1 MKKILPLVIALSLSA
16 GSFAQTA
23 KKAFKP
29 ADYLKIKNLYDPQ
42 VSPDSKWVAYT
53 LSEVDTAGD
62 KRIPHVWIQ
71 STRGTESIEITHGH
85 DSSSSAKWSP
95 DGKYLAFLSSK
106 ESSTGAQLWLLD
118 RRGGDAKKLTSI
130 KGDLDSYAWSPDSKK
145 LAMLIGDPEN
155 KGKKEPKSP
164 LPIVI
169 DRYHFKQD
177 ADGYLQHQHTHI
189 YLFDLAGQKL
199 DTLTK
204 GESDESS
211 VAWSP
216 DGASIAFVS
225 NRTADPDKNNNMDI
239 FTVAS
244 TAGGAVHQL
253 TSWKGHDVNPKWSPD
268 GKHIAYLRS
277 TSDVDYIMYDQDILC
292 IMDADGKNSHTLTKE
307 LDRTVASP
315 EWSHD
320 GKTIGFIVGDDRRE
334 YLAQFSMASKKITV
348 LKSGDLV
355 ILHIAPYG
363 PSGWI
368 AELSTPSMPAEL
380 VALEKGSSRELTH
393 HNAWLKGYKLAHV
406 EGFSSKS
413 KDGTS
418 VSGILYTPDSMPS
431 KKLPF
436 ILFIHGGPV
445 AQDDYNFDDIRQTLA
460 CAGYAVAAVN
470 YRGSNGRGLD
480 YCKAIYA
487 DWGNKEVADLLGSVD
502 ALVKKGIADP
512 DHLGIGG
519 WSYGAILTEYTIA
532 SDTRF
537 KAGAAGAGS
546 ALQTSMYGADQYV
559 LQYDSE
565 IGQPWKNQEKW
576 ISLSYPFFHADR
588 IKTPVL
594 FMSGL
599 KDFNVPTVGS
609 EQMYMALKSQN
620 IPAEMIL
627 YPNQHHGISIPS
639 YQVDRLVRYVNWYN
653 KYLK

>member
-1 MKKILPLVIALSLSA
+1 MKKIIPVLVALCIAA
-16 GSFAQTA
+16 GSTAQTS
-23 KKAFKP
+23 KKAFTP
-29 ADYLKIKNLYDPQ
+29 ADYLKIKNLQDPQ

-62 KRIPHVWIQ
+62 KRIPHIWMQ
-71 STRGTESIEITHGH
+71 STVGNESIEITHGH
-85 DSSSSAKWSP
+85 DSSTSGKWSP

-106 ESSTGAQLWLLD
+106 ESQTGPQVWLLD
-118 RRGGDAKKLTSI
+118 RRGGDAKKLTSV
-130 KGDLDSYAWSPDSKK
+130 KGDLDTYAWSPDSKK
-145 LAMLIGDPEN
+145 LVLVIGDPEN

-177 ADGYLQHQHTHI
+177 IEGYLQHLHTHL
-189 YLFDLAGQKL
+189 YLFDLAGLKL

-204 GESDESS
+204 GNSDEASA
-211 VAWSP
+211 AWSP
-216 DGASIAFVS
+216 DGKTIAFTS
-225 NRTADPDKNNNMDI
+225 NRTADPDKNNNTDI
-239 FTVAS
+239 FTVQAM
-244 TAGGAVHQL
+244 AGGAVHQL
-253 TSWKGHDVNPKWSPD
+253 TTWKGHDVNPAWSPD
-268 GKHIAYLRS
+268 GKFIAYLRS
-277 TSDVDYIMYDQDILC
+277 TSDADYMMYDQDILC
-292 IMDADGKNSHTLTKE
+292 IMDADGKNSHMLTKE

-315 EWSHD
+315 NWSRD
-320 GKTIGFIVGDDRRE
+320 GRSVGFIVGDDRRE
-334 YLAQFSMASKKITV
+334 YLASYALSTKKITV
-348 LKSGDLV
+348 LKTGDLA
-355 ILHIAPYG
+355 ILRMAAYG
-363 PSGWI
+363 PAGWI
-368 AELSTPSMPAEL
+368 VELSTPYMPAEL
-380 VALEKGSSRELTH
+380 FTVEKGTTRKLTH
-393 HNAWLKGYKLAHV
+393 HNDWLTAYKLAHV
-406 EGFSSKS
+406 QGFRSTS

-418 VSGILYTPDSMPS
+418 VSGILYTPDSVPA

-445 AQDDYNFDDIRQTLA
+445 AQDDYNFDDIRQTLS

-470 YRGSNGRGLD
+470 YRGSNGRGLG

-502 ALVKKGIADP
+502 ELVKKGIADP

-576 ISLSYPFFHADR
+576 ISLSYPFYHADR

-599 KDFNVPTVGS
+599 KDFNVPTAGS

-620 IPAEMIL
+620 IPAELVL
-627 YPNQHHGISIPS
+627 YPNQNHGISVPS